1 MKFSV
6 ARQANGARVWFT
18 VSQSGSIRSGIAA
31 DVTATVVDP
40 DDSASTTPAVSE
52 SLQKPGLY
60 YFDIA
65 NTFFDTNGLGDYALV
80 VEANA
85 NAPKLNAVASGI
97 LRVVAEDIDSVIT
110 TYVFSCP

>member
-40 DDSASTTPAVSE
+40 DDSASTTPTVSE
-52 SLQKPGLY
+52 SAQKAGLY
-60 YFDIA
+60 YFDIP
-65 NTFFDTNGLGDYALV
+65 NTFFGTNGLGDYALV
-80 VEANA
+80 VQAAA
-85 NAPKLNAVASGI
+85 NAPKLNAVASGV
-97 LRVVAEDIDSVIT
+97 LRVVAEDVDSLLV
-110 TYVFSCP
+110 YNFVCP